1 MPYIYK
7 ITNNING
14 KIYIG
19 KTNFTIEKRWK
30 EHCNDYQKETLQKR
44 PLYSA
49 MKKYGIENFSIEEV
63 EQLESPQQA
72 EEREKY
78 WIEYYGSFKNGYNAT
93 IGGDGKT
100 YINYKIVYETYKQL
114 KSCKKVAEKLNIDRG
129 YVGLILKNL
138 GVQLEQPIES
148 LQNLNKPKM
157 INMYDLQENYLQ
169 TFSSV
174 SDAAKWCVENNYSK
188 KLTSG
193 IRAHISECANGKR
206 KTAYQ
211 HKWRY
216 V

>member
-7 ITNNING
+7 ITNSING

-19 KTNFTIEKRWK
+19 KTSSSIEERWK
-30 EHCNDYQKETLQKR
+30 EHKKDSTKEYEKHR
-44 PLYSA
+44 PLYRA
-49 MKKYGIENFSIEEV
+49 MNKYGIENFSVEE
-63 EQLESPQQA
+63 LEKCDTDKIA
-72 EEREKY
+72 CEREIY